1 MAQARRRW
9 ARVQKRLDARRL
21 VFIDETSAN
30 TRMTRACGR
39 CPRGERLIAAAPF
52 GTWKTLTYTAA
63 LRCDGLTAPFILDG
77 PMDGD
82 AFLAYLDQV
91 LVPSLKPDD
100 IVVMD
105 NLPVHKVEGVRETIE
120 AAGASMVL
128 LPKYSPDFNPIEL
141 PFSKLKAKLRKL
153 AQRTIQG
160 LRRSIARFAPTI
172 SPDEARAYFRHA
184 GYGAT

>member
-1 MAQARRRW
+1 MALERRRW
-9 ARVQKRLDARRL
+9 ARNQPRLNTSRL

-30 TRMTRACGR
+30 TKMTRLYGR
-39 CPRGERLIAAAPF
+39 CRRGERLVASAPF
-52 GTWKTLTYTAA
+52 GLWKTVTFVAA
-63 LRCDGLTAPFILDG
+63 LRQDGLTAPFILDG
-77 PMDGD
+77 AMDGE

-91 LVPSLKPDD
+91 LVPSLKRGD

-105 NLPVHKVEGVRETIE
+105 NLPVHKIDSVRETIE
-120 AAGASMVL
+120 AAGAFLRM

-141 PFSKLKAKLRKL
+141 SFSKLKARLRKL
-153 AQRTIQG
+153 AQRTVQG